1 MIELRQLRYF
11 AAIVEQGSLSR
22 AAEALHVAQ
31 PALSL
36 HLKRMEEELGCPLVL
51 RTPRGVVPTDSG
63 KRLAQRAQAVLALVG
78 GLADEV
84 RGIEAVPA
92 GPAVVGLPTSLG
104 PLLTVPLVR
113 AVRSR
118 FPEIRLRVVEAL
130 SGHMQAW
137 VLHGE
142 LDLAVVFGETPSP
155 GLATR
160 FLARES
166 LCLVGP
172 RGGAGEGAGDESAAE
187 IELDRA
193 LDLPLI
199 LPGRP
204 HGVREEVER
213 AALLRRRPP
222 NVIVELDSLDQIKT
236 LVAEGVGHT
245 LLSPRYA
252 RQGAIAARLV
262 ARPVV
267 RPAIERRIW
276 LAHAAERPLSVA
288 ARAVMGALLALVAPH
303 TRDGQWV

>member
-1 MIELRQLRYF
+1 MIDLRQLRYF
-11 AAIVEQGSLSR
+11 AAIVEHGSLSR

-36 HLKRMEEELGCPLVL
+36 HLKRMEDEFGCPLLL

-63 KRLAQRAQAVLALVG
+63 KRLAQRAAAVLALVG

-92 GPAVVGLPTSLG
+92 GPAVIGLPTSLG
-104 PLLTVPLVR
+104 PLLTVPLVQ
-113 AVRSR
+113 AVRAR
-118 FPEIRLRVVEAL
+118 FPAIRLRLVEAL

-137 VLHGE
+137 VRHGE

-172 RGGAGEGAGDESAAE
+172 RGGEGEGEDPDAE

-267 RPAIERRIW
+267 RPTIERRIW

-288 ARAVMGALLALVAPH
+288 ARAVMGLLLALVAPH
-303 TRDGQWV
+303 TRDGLWV